1 MIRSRPSVGCFFKGD
16 NMKKTNIFV
25 AALLIS
31 AVSLCSCS
39 DKVSSSSTVV
49 QETTA
54 AETTA
59 LETTAEPATE
69 QVTAPQQEVGYE
81 GMEAVYADSVKEGE
95 YDIDVDSSSTMFK
108 ITECRLTVAEGAMTA
123 RLTMSGNGY
132 GYLFLG
138 TGEDAEKAEE
148 SEYIPPEEEGDAVAF
163 TVPVEALDKEID
175 CAAFSK
181 KKEQWY
187 DRKLVFRADSLPKGA
202 IAGDEDVTP
211 ETLGLSDGEYTI
223 EVSLEGGSGKAS
235 VQSPAKLT
243 VENGQAYAE
252 LIWSS
257 NKYDY
262 MVVDG
267 EKILPTSTEEFSV
280 FDIPVASLSGRMAV
294 SADTTAMSTPHEI
307 SYTLIF
313 DPDSIK

>member
-1 MIRSRPSVGCFFKGD
+1 MSAASLKGD
-16 NMKKTNIFV
+16 NMRKTTLFIS
-25 AALLIS
+25 ALLIS

-39 DKVSSSSTVV
+39 DKTSSSLSAV

-54 AETTA
+54 AAVTIAE
-59 LETTAEPATE
+59 ETTAEKTTE

-81 GMEAVYADSVKEGE
+81 GMEAVYADGVAEGE
-95 YDIDVDSSSTMFK
+95 YDIEVDSSSTMFK
-108 ITECRLTVAEGAMTA
+108 ITACKLTVADGSMTA
-123 RLTMSGNGY
+123 RLTMSGSGY
-132 GYLFLG
+132 EYLFMG
-138 TGEDAEKAEE
+138 TGKEAENADE
-148 SEYIPPEEEGDAVAF
+148 SEFISAEEEGDVVAF
-163 TVPVEALDKEID
+163 TVPVEALDKETD

-181 KKEQWY
+181 KKQQWY

-202 IAGDEDVTP
+202 LLGAEDVTP
-211 ETLGLSDGEYTI
+211 ESLGLSDGEYTI

-252 LIWSS
+252 IIWSS

-262 MVVDG
+262 MVVDD
-267 EKILPTSTEEFSV
+267 EKILPASTDEFSV
-280 FDIPVASLSGRMAV
+280 FDIPVASFGRMAV

-313 DPDSIK
+313 DPDTIK

>member
-1 MIRSRPSVGCFFKGD
+1 MSAASLKGD
-16 NMKKTNIFV
+16 NMKKTTIFI
-25 AALLIS
+25 AAMLIS

-39 DKVSSSSTVV
+39 EKTSSSSSAV

-54 AETTA
+54 TETAAAETTA
-59 LETTAEPATE
+59 EETASEATTE

-81 GMEAVYADSVKEGE
+81 GMEAVYADSVADGE
-95 YDIDVDSSSTMFK
+95 YDINVDSSSTMFK
-108 ITECRLTVAEGAMTA
+108 ITECKLTVADGSMTA
-123 RLTMSGNGY
+123 RLTMSGSGY
-132 GYLFLG
+132 EYLYMG
-138 TGEDAEKAEE
+138 TGDKAQKADE
-148 SEYIPPEEEGDAVAF
+148 SEYIPAEEEGDVAAF

-175 CAAFSK
+175 CAAYSK
-181 KKEQWY
+181 RKEQWY

-202 IAGDEDVTP
+202 LLGAEDITP
-211 ETLGLSDGEYTI
+211 DTLGLSDGEYTI

-267 EKILPTSTEEFSV
+267 EKILPTSTDEFSV
-280 FDIPVASLSGRMAV
+280 FDIPVSSLGKMAV

-307 SYTLIF
+307 SYTLTF
-313 DPDSIK
+313 EPDTIK

>member
-1 MIRSRPSVGCFFKGD
+1 
-16 NMKKTNIFV
+16 
-25 AALLIS
+25 
-31 AVSLCSCS
+31 
-39 DKVSSSSTVV
+39 
-49 QETTA
+49 
-54 AETTA
+54 
-59 LETTAEPATE
+59 
-69 QVTAPQQEVGYE
+69 
-81 GMEAVYADSVKEGE
+81 MEAVYADSVKEGE

-108 ITECRLTVAEGAMTA
+108 ITACKLNVADGAMKA

-138 TGEDAEKAEE
+138 TGADAEKADE
-148 SEYIPPEEEGDAVAF
+148 SEYIPAEEEGDAVAF

-223 EVSLEGGSGKAS
+223 DVSLEGGSGKAS

>member
-1 MIRSRPSVGCFFKGD
+1 
-16 NMKKTNIFV
+16 MKKTNIFV

>member
-1 MIRSRPSVGCFFKGD
+1 
-16 NMKKTNIFV
+16 MKKTDIFV

-31 AVSLCSCS
+31 AVSLSSCS
-39 DKVSSSSTVV
+39 DKGYSSSSAV
-49 QETTA
+49 QETAAAETTA
-54 AETTA
+54 AETA
-59 LETTAEPATE
+59 AAETTAESTTE

-108 ITECRLTVAEGAMTA
+108 ITECRLTVADGAMTA

-148 SEYIPPEEEGDAVAF
+148 SEYIPAEEEGDAVAF

-235 VQSPAKLT
+235 VQSPAKLS

-313 DPDSIK
+313 DPDSVK